1 MQHLSQDGIAG
12 KSHVVQGLVETS
24 DRAAIHFVV
33 LSVSAMH
40 LDDGGFLAVGIGICG
55 WSAEDLSPISC
66 EPLDM
71 FGVEAVAEGMSHY
84 LVVHHATMPCGGK
97 TVETV
102 AATRRLKDSFH
113 AGILTAARRLCKP
126 LTPPS

>member
-1 MQHLSQDGIAG
+1 
-12 KSHVVQGLVETS
+12 
-24 DRAAIHFVV
+24 
-33 LSVSAMH
+33 
-40 LDDGGFLAVGIGICG
+40 
-55 WSAEDLSPISC
+55 
-66 EPLDM
+66 
-71 FGVEAVAEGMSHY
+71 
-84 LVVHHATMPCGGK
+84 MPCGGK